1 MLESVAVRMPH
12 ARVNGFLIAPY
23 LSGGHELIMGVSR
36 DPVFGPV
43 VMVGFGGIH
52 AEVLKDVA
60 LQVAPINHREA
71 RAMIEGLRLFPI
83 LDGARGQP
91 RADLDAAVDALV
103 RLSNFAVEHQE
114 VVAEVD
120 LNPVRVMPN
129 GRGLWVLDALMVPRL
144 ISDTAIAGGDA

>member
-1 MLESVAVRMPH
+1 
-12 ARVNGFLIAPY
+12 
-23 LSGGHELIMGVSR
+23 
-36 DPVFGPV
+36 
-43 VMVGFGGIH
+43 
-52 AEVLKDVA
+52 
-60 LQVAPINHREA
+60 
-71 RAMIEGLRLFPI
+71 MIEGLRLFPI